1 MALTRKALKA
11 MGLTEE
17 QVDSIIEAHT
27 ETVDGLKE
35 QIKTFKADAEKL
47 PTVQKELDDLKKEN
61 GDDWKSKYET
71 EKAAHDK
78 TKSDHAAKETAA
90 VNEKLFRGVLTTV
103 GITGKRADQIV
114 KLTDMSAFKVKDGAY
129 EDAVAVE
136 KHVRDEYSEFVPQQ
150 SQKGADV
157 PTPPN
162 NNGGKMTKEQIA
174 AIKDPAERKA
184 AIVANMDAFERSN

>member
-35 QIKTFKADAEKL
+35 QIKTYKADAEQL
-47 PTVQKELDDLKKEN
+47 PAVRKELEDMKK
-61 GDDWKSKYET
+61 GDGEDWKSKYDA

-78 TKSDHAAKETAA
+78 TKSEHAAKETAA
-90 VNEKLFRGVLTTV
+90 TNERLFRAELTKV

-114 KLTDMSAFKVKDGAY
+114 KLTDMTAFKVKDGAY
-129 EDAVAVE
+129 EDSAAVE
-136 KHVRDEYSEFVPQQ
+136 KHIRDEYSEFVPSTQT
-150 SQKGADV
+150 KGADV

-162 NNGGKMTKEQIA
+162 NSGGKMTKEQIA
-174 AIKDPAERKA
+174 AIKDPA
-184 AIVANMDAFERSN
+184 

>member
-35 QIKTFKADAEKL
+35 QLKTYKADAEKL
-47 PTVQKELDDLKKEN
+47 PTVQKELDDLKK
-61 GDDWKSKYET
+61 GDGEDWKGKYDA

-78 TKSDHAAKETAA
+78 TKSDYKAKETAA
-90 VNEKLFRGVLTTV
+90 ENERLFRAELTGI

-114 KLTDMSAFKVKDGAY
+114 KMTDLATFKVKDGAY
-129 EDAVAVE
+129 EDAKSVQDHIRTE
-136 KHVRDEYSEFVPQQ
+136 WSEFIP
-150 SQKGADV
+150 STKTEGANV

-162 NNGGKMTKEQIA
+162 NGGGKLNRADIA
-174 AIKDPAERKA
+174 KIKDPAERRA
-184 AIVANMDAFERSN
+184 AIAANSELFKDM

>member
-35 QIKTFKADAEKL
+35 QLKTYKADAEKL
-47 PTVQKELDDLKKEN
+47 PTVQKELDELKK
-61 GDDWKSKYET
+61 GDGEDWKGKYDA

-78 TKSDHAAKETAA
+78 TKSDYKAKETAA
-90 VNEKLFRGVLTTV
+90 ENERLFRAELTGI

-114 KLTDMSAFKVKDGAY
+114 KMTDLTTFKVKDGAY
-129 EDAVAVE
+129 EDAKSVQDHIRTE
-136 KHVRDEYSEFVPQQ
+136 WSEFIP
-150 SQKGADV
+150 STKTEGANV
-157 PTPPN
+157 PTPPG
-162 NNGGKMTKEQIA
+162 NGGGKLNRADIA
-174 AIKDPAERKA
+174 KIKDPAERRA
-184 AIVANMDAFERSN
+184 AIAANPELFKDM